1 MTLYRLYEVSTT
13 YEHIDTKLD
22 EEKIIDRIVRE
33 INKNPKAR
41 FIVVKNVNGSD
52 IDFKYIDNTKAID
65 QYITNYELKQKTCI
79 ELKKD
84 IVKDVKI
91 KKKGSKI

>member
-33 INKNPKAR
+33 INKNSKAR
-41 FIVVKNVNGSD
+41 FIVVKNMDGSD

>member
-33 INKNPKAR
+33 INKNSKAR

>member
-1 MTLYRLYEVSTT
+1 MILYRLYEVSSK

-22 EEKIIDRIVRE
+22 EGKIIDRIVKE

-41 FIVVKNVNGSD
+41 FIVVKNADGSD
-52 IDFKYIDNTKAID
+52 VDFKYIDNTKAID
-65 QYITNYELKQKTCI
+65 SYIANYELKQKTCT

-84 IVKDVKI
+84 ITKDVKI
-91 KKKGSKI
+91 KRLTK

>member
-22 EEKIIDRIVRE
+22 EGKIIDRIVRE

-41 FIVVKNVNGSD
+41 FIVVKNMDGSD

>member
-1 MTLYRLYEVSTT
+1 MILYRLYEVSNK

-22 EEKIIDRIVRE
+22 EGKIIDRIVKE

-41 FIVVKNVNGSD
+41 FIVVKNVDGSD

-65 QYITNYELKQKTCI
+65 SYIVNYELKQKSCI

-84 IVKDVKI
+84 ITKDIKI
-91 KKKGSKI
+91 KKKRL